1 VVQDEQKEQ
10 IFSELIGKSWKIFS
24 EREMSSKLDE
34 VLVGAVIAAYV
45 KTGNLLI
52 DINSDGTRHYIRFEN
67 STDKSRLIV
76 RVNNW
81 SEDFVRAKVQ
91 GHLAEVIVGYG
102 QKADNMTSVWS
113 TLKSEMKS
121 AFIMENEP
129 GIVTFDADVTGGY
142 IYAQVPLILNIDDYL
157 KGPFDVDN
165 EKLTSHLDAV
175 VHSLKRYLQGRMQSA

>member
-1 VVQDEQKEQ
+1 MVQDEEKEQ
-10 IFSELIGKSWKIFS
+10 IFSDLIGKSWKRFA

-45 KTGNLLI
+45 KTGCLLI
-52 DINSDGTRHYIRFEN
+52 DITSDGSRHYVRFEHAQ
-67 STDKSRLIV
+67 DKYRILV

-91 GHLAEVIVGYG
+91 GHLAEVIVSYG
-102 QKADNMTSVWS
+102 EKAANMATVWS

-142 IYAQVPLILNIDDYL
+142 IYAQIPLILNIDDYL
-157 KGPFDVDN
+157 EGTFDVDN
-165 EKLTSHLDAV
+165 KKLTTHLDAV
-175 VHSLKRYLQGRMQSA
+175 VHSLKRYLQGRMQSS